1 MTICGY
7 RWMAMALTSGVLVTQ
22 AVAGTGYTCRA
33 LTDDNPDPIS
43 NAAGLNAAGAVVG
56 NATPTQQIKN
66 LPALWPAGADGP
78 LQWLAPG
85 RPGTFAWAWRIS
97 DSGVVVGA
105 GGTLFG
111 NSRPAKWVDGA
122 MVDLGTLSPA
132 KYRSGEALGINRPG
146 QIVGRS
152 EIAKGTGTGH
162 ALHATLWQ
170 TDGQLIDLGT
180 LAAAGA
186 QVDTYSRATA
196 ISDSGVIVGE
206 SQKKADGYY
215 RAVVWPQ
222 PGKIRALPLPPGH
235 WYDSQ
240 AESINQGHV
249 IVGWVDGWPNTEP
262 LVWRAGQVSVM
273 QRLEGYENSLA
284 LAINDA
290 GTVVGWSGPVS
301 PARATVWASPDAPAQ
316 DLNLLAE
323 GGCHD
328 AEGRRYTLYEASDVN
343 RAGVI
348 TATGLSDDPDHY
360 GMQGFVLTP
369 R

>member
-1 MTICGY
+1 MTICAY
-7 RWMAMALTSGVLVTQ
+7 RWMTVALTGAVLVSPAMASS
-22 AVAGTGYTCRA
+22 GYTCRA
-33 LTDDNPDPIS
+33 LADDNPNPTS

-56 NATPTQQIKN
+56 NATPIQQVRN
-66 LPALWPAGADGP
+66 FPALWPAGADGP

-85 RPGTFAWAWRIS
+85 PPGTFAWAWRIG

-105 GGTLFG
+105 GGTLLG

-122 MVDLGTLSPA
+122 MVDLGTLGQA
-132 KYRSGEALGINRPG
+132 NFRSGEALGINRLG

-152 EIAKGTGTGH
+152 EIAEGSGTRH
-162 ALHATLWQ
+162 VLHATLWQ
-170 TDGQLIDLGT
+170 SDGRLVDLGT

-186 QVDTYSRATA
+186 QVDTYSRAMA
-196 ISDSGVIVGE
+196 ISDAGVIVGD
-206 SQKKADGYY
+206 SQKRDDGAHW
-215 RAVVWPQ
+215 AVAWPQ
-222 PGKIRALPLPPGH
+222 PGKIRALPLPPGR

-240 AESINQGHV
+240 AESINRSHV
-249 IVGWVDGWPNTEP
+249 IVGWVDGLPNTEP
-262 LVWRAGQVSVM
+262 LVWRAGQVDVM
-273 QRLEGYENSLA
+273 QRLEGYERSHPQ
-284 LAINDA
+284 AINDA
-290 GTVVGWSGPVS
+290 GVVVGWSGPVS

-328 AEGRRYTLYEASDVN
+328 AEGRSYTLYAASDVN

-348 TATGLSDDPDHY
+348 TATGLGDDVDNS
-360 GMQGFVLTP
+360 GMQGFVLIP